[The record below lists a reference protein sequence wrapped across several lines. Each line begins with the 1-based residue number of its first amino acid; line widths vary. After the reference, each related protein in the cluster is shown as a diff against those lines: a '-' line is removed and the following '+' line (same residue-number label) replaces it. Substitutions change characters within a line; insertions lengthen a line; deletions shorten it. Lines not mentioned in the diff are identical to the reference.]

1 MASNT
6 LVLGSKTTSSGVHC
20 VAPGCTNYFYKD
32 ALTHLNVSFHRFPSD
47 KQQLKR
53 WLQSLKRTNM
63 PNLQYGRVCS
73 DHFMEEDFVT
83 KGRFKDDGS
92 FEMARTN
99 VLKHT
104 ACPSIFNFFSSYDHT
119 KTDCPT
125 PRNPLLVGQRAQR
138 RRSREA
144 AQVRRS
150 VTA

>member
-6 LVLGSKTTSSGVHC
+6 SVLGSKNVSGVHC

-32 ALTHLNVSFHRFPSD
+32 ANVSFHRLPSD
-47 KQQLKR
+47 KQQLSR
-53 WLQSLKRTNM
+53 WLQSLKRKNM

-73 DHFMEEDFVT
+73 EHFVEEDFVK
-83 KGRFKDDGS
+83 KGRFKNDGT

-104 ACPSIFNFFSSYDHT
+104 ACPSIFNFSLYDHT

-125 PRNPLLVGQRAQR
+125 PKNP
-138 RRSREA
+138 S
-144 AQVRRS
+144 
-150 VTA
+150 